1 MCKVVKY
8 WFACH
13 HGFRLRHSTCG
24 GTKHKSTRSGLAT
37 ACRSE
42 SYLNFVFAVD
52 CGPCQHQAF
61 ERGWKHRL
69 TLAETFLEKLKEKGL
84 HGVREVEALVE
95 HMKEEFDTAT
105 WNTRTL
111 FPHAHKE
118 RTVRVSLGQF
128 QKAPT
133 PLSREVL
140 PEDIPEPF
148 KVIGSDHPDYKY
160 DWDYVA
166 STDPIHPIDTNYAHP
181 LDAVDPSW
189 VLHHLSPE
197 DLEQS
202 GDGFGFDTSEAD
214 TIWGSSLEGVNVE
227 STVWVEDASG
237 WTSEAAGFGQSQAPG
252 DPVHAAAP
260 EPQIEGYAED
270 DNLLSE
276 RVDMMIQCF
285 WKVVNGDTVS
295 DPMSQT
301 ATSSMCESLDN
312 ACQGLHISNIHGDEG
327 LPQTGLLTP
336 PPTSPRLLI
345 DGCCDLESSTSS
357 PLTPSKDSTSLLTM
371 EDGPQSSFAVLQSA
385 AASAPKPTSAYC
397 DRWRQDVTSIKNV
410 DRARYN
416 RELLCL
422 SRWEIKDA
430 EGPNGRF
437 VIDPQLPRHGDA
449 KNGWLK

>member
-1 MCKVVKY
+1 MPSRIPTPTLDMRRNQAQEHEE
-8 WFACH
+8 WI
-13 HGFRLRHSTCG
+13 GNRLQIR
-24 GTKHKSTRSGLAT
+24 
-37 ACRSE
+37 
-42 SYLNFVFAVD
+42 V
-52 CGPCQHQAF
+52 AF
-61 ERGWKHRL
+61 ERAWKHRL

-202 GDGFGFDTSEAD
+202 SDGFGFDTSEAD

-276 RVDMMIQCF
+276 RVDMMI
-285 WKVVNGDTVS
+285 
-295 DPMSQT
+295 
-301 ATSSMCESLDN
+301 
-312 ACQGLHISNIHGDEG
+312 
-327 LPQTGLLTP
+327 
-336 PPTSPRLLI
+336 
-345 DGCCDLESSTSS
+345 
-357 PLTPSKDSTSLLTM
+357 
-371 EDGPQSSFAVLQSA
+371 
-385 AASAPKPTSAYC
+385 
-397 DRWRQDVTSIKNV
+397 
-410 DRARYN
+410 RYN